1 MSKKM
6 KAPFLQG
13 KIIYLTGM
21 ERSDLELLK
30 KWINNEK
37 VTYLLE
43 TGDFPPTID
52 RLKKQYDREINEKND
67 VSFIVRFKKNDKP
80 IGWGG
85 LYDIR
90 WIKHSCELRF
100 FIGEPKY
107 WIVSAALDGMSVL
120 MKYGFEKL
128 NMNKIQAGANTENPR
143 SWKMLERL
151 GFVSEGTFRDG
162 VFRNGK
168 YYDTYM
174 YSMLRIEYDKL
185 YSIE

>member
-1 MSKKM
+1 M

-13 KIIYLTGM
+13 KIIYLSGM

-30 KWINNEK
+30 KWISNEK

-85 LYDIR
+85 TL
-90 WIKHSCELRF
+90 
-100 FIGEPKY
+100 
-107 WIVSAALDGMSVL
+107 
-120 MKYGFEKL
+120 
-128 NMNKIQAGANTENPR
+128 
-143 SWKMLERL
+143 
-151 GFVSEGTFRDG
+151 
-162 VFRNGK
+162 
-168 YYDTYM
+168 
-174 YSMLRIEYDKL
+174 
-185 YSIE
+185 